1 MNKQQL
7 FWVSGGILLLIGL
20 YFFGNNI
27 PPQAPPTPP
36 TAQAGGDHAGHNHED
51 HPPLEF
57 DSLLAKAKQRLTPNQ
72 LERVLQLE
80 NAVVRGDVK
89 AQQIKVYQQLA
100 SFWRDSIRLFEPYAH
115 YLAEAA
121 KLENSEKS
129 LTFAAHLF
137 LDNLMTE
144 GEPAMQNWLASQAKV
159 LFDQAL
165 SINPANDSSKIG
177 LGACYLFGNISDN
190 PMQGIMKIREVV
202 EKDPKNVFGQMML
215 GLGSKKSGQYDKA
228 IERFL
233 NVLKV
238 DPENLDAIFNLAES
252 YDIHNEKANAI
263 KWYEE
268 AKKRVAIPEAKQALE
283 KRIAELKR

>member
-1 MNKQQL
+1 MKKQQL
-7 FWVSGGILLLIGL
+7 LLAGGGLVIFILL
-20 YFFGNNI
+20 YFFSPTVSPGKHVHKEGE
-27 PPQAPPTPP
+27 APHGTVN
-36 TAQAGGDHAGHNHED
+36 QSIKFED
-51 HPPLEF
+51 
-57 DSLLAKAKQRLTPNQ
+57 LLVKAKERITPEQVARLGA
-72 LERVLQLE
+72 LE
-80 NAVVRGDVK
+80 NSVVRGDINEQK
-89 AQQIKVYQQLA
+89 IHVYHQLA
-100 SFWRDSIRLFEPYAH
+100 RFWADSARIFEPYAW
-115 YLAEAA
+115 YTGEAA

-190 PMQGIMKIREVV
+190 PMQGILKIREVV
-202 EKDPKNVFGQMML
+202 EKDPGNVFGQMML

>member
-1 MNKQQL
+1 MKKQQL
-7 FWVSGGILLLIGL
+7 LLAGGGLVIFILL
-20 YFFGNNI
+20 YFFSPTVSPGKHVHKEGE
-27 PPQAPPTPP
+27 APHGTVN
-36 TAQAGGDHAGHNHED
+36 QSIKFED
-51 HPPLEF
+51 
-57 DSLLAKAKQRLTPNQ
+57 LLVKAKERITPEQVARLGA
-72 LERVLQLE
+72 LE
-80 NAVVRGDVK
+80 NSVVRGDINEQK
-89 AQQIKVYQQLA
+89 IHVYHQLA
-100 SFWRDSIRLFEPYAH
+100 RFWADSARIFEPYAW
-115 YLAEAA
+115 YTGEAA

-190 PMQGIMKIREVV
+190 PMQGILKIREVV
-202 EKDPKNVFGQMML
+202 EKDPGNVFGQMML

-268 AKKRVAIPEAKQALE
+268 AKKRVAITEAKQALE